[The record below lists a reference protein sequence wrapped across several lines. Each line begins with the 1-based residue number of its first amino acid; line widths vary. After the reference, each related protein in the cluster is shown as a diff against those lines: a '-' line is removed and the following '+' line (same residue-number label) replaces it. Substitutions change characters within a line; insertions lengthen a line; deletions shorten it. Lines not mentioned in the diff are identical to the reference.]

1 MTVANS
7 SMDKVL
13 VGRHAIFGLEQ
24 EVFAYELL
32 YRNGEANQANFTDG
46 DQATARVMLNA
57 LLEIGLDRIV
67 GNQLA
72 FINMTAGFILGNC
85 CEELPKNRV
94 VLEVL
99 EDVQADPEVVAALTR
114 LSSQG
119 YQIALDDFCFR
130 EDLLPLVEIAHII
143 KLDVMAMDR
152 DEIQRQLEILQ
163 PYSVKLLAE
172 KVETQEDFDFCKELG
187 FDYFQGFFFCR
198 PSIVEG
204 AVIPANQAAI
214 MSLLAKLQDSDTGM
228 KELEEIIRQD
238 LSLSHKV
245 LKYVNSAFFA
255 LPKSVD
261 SIRQAA
267 SMVGAHRLKTWATL
281 ITLASMGNKPME
293 LLVTCLVRAKMC
305 EELAVARNDAD
316 PEQFF
321 TVGMFSVLD
330 GLFDQPLSQ
339 LIVDLKLSPD
349 VTKALLE
356 YQGILGKVLGCVIAY
371 DQGNWESIESVDLEE
386 SAVRESYLE
395 AIAWM
400 TTLVPLLKD

>member
-7 SMDKVL
+7 SINKVL
-13 VGRHAIFGLEQ
+13 VGRQAIFGPER

-32 YRNGEANQANFTDG
+32 YRNGESNQANITDG
-46 DQATARVMLNA
+46 DQSTARVMLNS

-67 GNQLA
+67 GGNLA
-72 FINMTAGFILGNC
+72 FINMTTGFILGNC
-85 CEELPKNRV
+85 CEELPKNQA

-99 EDVQADPEVVAALTR
+99 EDVQANPEVVAALTR

-119 YQIALDDFCFR
+119 YQIALDDFSFR

-152 DEIQRQLEILQ
+152 EELQRQIEILQ
-163 PYSVKLLAE
+163 SYPVKLLAE

-187 FDYFQGFFFCR
+187 FEYFQGFFFCR
-198 PSIVEG
+198 PNIVEG
-204 AVIPANQAAI
+204 TVIPANQTAI
-214 MSLLAKLQDSDTGM
+214 LTLLARLQDPGTGM
-228 KELEEIIRQD
+228 QELEDIIRQD

-267 SMVGAHRLKTWATL
+267 CMVGAHRLKTWATL
-281 ITLASMGNKPME
+281 ITLASIGNKPFE
-293 LLVTCLVRAKMC
+293 LLGTSLVRAKMC
-305 EELAVARNDAD
+305 EQLALARNHSDT
-316 PEQFF
+316 EQFF

-339 LIVDLKLSPD
+339 LIGDLKLSPD
-349 VTKALLE
+349 VTSALLE
-356 YQGILGKVLGCVIAY
+356 YGGILGKVLEYVIAY
-371 DQGNWESIESVDLEE
+371 ERGNWESIESMDLEE
-386 SAVRESYLE
+386 SAVRDSYLE
-395 AIAWM
+395 AIEWM
-400 TTLVPLLKD
+400 ASLVPLLKA

>member
-85 CEELPKNRV
+85 CEELPKGRV

-99 EDVQADPEVVAALTR
+99 EDVQADTEVVAALTR

-198 PSIVEG
+198 PNIVEG
-204 AVIPANQAAI
+204 ALIPANQAAI

-267 SMVGAHRLKTWATL
+267 CMVGAHRLKTWATL

-305 EELAVARNDAD
+305 EQLAVARNDAD

-356 YQGILGKVLGCVIAY
+356 YQGILGKVLSCVIAY

>member
-7 SMDKVL
+7 SMNKVL
-13 VGRHAIFGLEQ
+13 VGRQAIFGLDR

-32 YRNGEANQANFTDG
+32 YRNGDVNQANFTDG
-46 DQATARVMLNA
+46 DQATARVMLNS

-67 GNQLA
+67 GDQLA

-85 CEELPKNRV
+85 CEELPKSRV

-152 DEIQRQLEILQ
+152 DEIRKQLEILQ

-198 PSIVEG
+198 PHIVEG

-214 MSLLAKLQDSDTGM
+214 MTLLAKLQDSDTGM
-228 KELEEIIRQD
+228 EELEEIIRQD

-267 SMVGAHRLKTWATL
+267 CLVGAHRLKTWATL
-281 ITLASMGNKPME
+281 ITLASMGNKPLE
-293 LLVTCLVRAKMC
+293 LLVTSLVRAKMC
-305 EELAVARNDAD
+305 EQLAVEIGRA
-316 PEQFF
+316 
-321 TVGMFSVLD
+321 S
-330 GLFDQPLSQ
+330 
-339 LIVDLKLSPD
+339 
-349 VTKALLE
+349 
-356 YQGILGKVLGCVIAY
+356 C
-371 DQGNWESIESVDLEE
+371 
-386 SAVRESYLE
+386 RER
-395 AIAWM
+395 
-400 TTLVPLLKD
+400 V